1 MAPVRE
7 ALALVNAGA
16 TLLIVMVAV
25 DTELNNGVAP
35 LSLTRSPTILVPGP
49 SLNVMD
55 GDGKL
60 EST

>member
-1 MAPVRE
+1 MRV
-7 ALALVNAGA
+7 ALFLVSAGE
-16 TLLIVMVAV
+16 TLLIVTVAV

-35 LSLTRSPTILVPGP
+35 LSLTRSPTVLVPGP

-55 GDGKL
+55 GDWSV